1 MKSFRD
7 IFDLRHKK
15 SFRLG
20 LLLVSSVLIISAT
33 VLVYGRMVYE
43 KPLNAGNAGSGS
55 TAPTGISFSP
65 ATILILALSASVISL
80 SLFGLLREVRKQI
93 GKVSDTEESSPT
105 VLDSVRVGEEAEEAS
120 GKEDELSEL
129 SSSSE

>member
-7 IFDLRHKK
+7 ILDLRHKK

-20 LLLVSSVLIISAT
+20 FLLVSSVLISSAT

-55 TAPTGISFSP
+55 IASTGISFSP
-65 ATILILALSASVISL
+65 ATILILAMSAFVIGLSI
-80 SLFGLLREVRKQI
+80 FGLLREARKPI
-93 GKVSDTEESSPT
+93 GVAPDAIEPSQTYQEP
-105 VLDSVRVGEEAEEAS
+105 VLVGEEAEES
-120 GKEDELSEL
+120 PGIEDEFSA
-129 SSSSE
+129 SSE